1 MARPTGRRWEGMH
14 LSLHSLRSRLQDE
27 SGFTLIELLVVV
39 LIIGVLA
46 AIALPSFLG
55 QRVKAQDSSAKSAVR
70 NAVSLV
76 ESCLTDAPF
85 APSTCGITNATVAL
99 TINSAAPGGSATVT
113 DFDTYV
119 LTAISRSGNTFT
131 ITKAGGSSS
140 RSCTYTSAA
149 DGGCKGGSW

>member
-1 MARPTGRRWEGMH
+1 MH
-14 LSLHSLRSRLQDE
+14 LSLHSLHSLHSVRTRLQDE

-70 NAVSLV
+70 NAVSQV

-85 APSTCGITNATVAL
+85 APSTCGITNAAVAL

-113 DFDTYV
+113 DFDSYV
-119 LTAISRSGNTFT
+119 LTAMSRSGNSFT
-131 ITKAGGSSS
+131 ITKSAGDLS
-140 RSCTYTSAA
+140 RSCTFTAPT
-149 DGGCKGGSW
+149 GGCDGGSW

>member
-1 MARPTGRRWEGMH
+1 MP
-14 LSLHSLRSRLQDE
+14 LSLHSLRSRVQDE

-70 NAVSLV
+70 NAVSQV

-85 APSTCGITNATVAL
+85 APSSCGITNGTVAL
-99 TINSAAPGGSATVT
+99 TINSAAPGGAAAVT

-119 LTAISRSGNTFT
+119 LTAVSRSGNSFT
-131 ITKAGGSSS
+131 ITKTDGAST
-140 RSCTYTSAA
+140 RSCTFAA
-149 DGGCKGGSW
+149 APAGGCDGGSW

>member
-1 MARPTGRRWEGMH
+1 M
-14 LSLHSLRSRLQDE
+14 LHSLRSTSLGSTSLRSARTRLKDE

-46 AIALPSFLG
+46 AIALPTFLG

-70 NAVSLV
+70 NAVSQV

-85 APSTCGITNATVAL
+85 APSLCGLSNGTVAL
-99 TINSAAPGGSATVT
+99 TINSSAPGGSATVT

-119 LTAISRSGNTFT
+119 LTAMSRSGNSFT
-131 ITKAGGSSS
+131 ITKSGGTTS
-140 RSCTYTSAA
+140 RSCTFTAPT
-149 DGGCKGGSW
+149 GGCDGGSW